1 MVGYGADCRPEVA
14 RTNKAWKTYAPAVC
28 AGLGILLL
36 AGCAAASMGLE
47 RGGPADR
54 VVVAAVLLALAG
66 ASVFL
71 LRLEGCD
78 RDALLVMLLPIGAAF
93 LIRALCLDY
102 AGTDYTNFLSRW
114 YLFFKENGGFAAVAH
129 AVGDYNVPYLYFMAF
144 ISYFPAPDLY
154 LIKLFSIVFDVVL
167 AWGCLRLVRSLTRER
182 QGGIAPLIAFG
193 AALLLPTV
201 VLNGSYW
208 GQCDVIYGALAVHA
222 VALLLEGKNKAS
234 VALMGLA
241 FSFKLQAVFVLP
253 LWGVLWLARKVKFR
267 ELWVFPLTYLIV
279 IVPAVLL
286 GKPLSETLMVYF
298 NQMGEYPRLVL
309 NAPSVFQFFPYD
321 MSSAASDSSPL
332 LSALSAAG
340 VAAAAVLVLILLWLG
355 FRLGDRLDRKTCF
368 AIAVVLAIG
377 VPFLL
382 PHMHERYFFLADV
395 LTLCWACSDVRRL
408 PAAALVEASS
418 GLSYRL
424 YLRLKFN
431 WTFTLGGRYYVMVP
445 ETLIMLAGL
454 IFAVMTLI
462 GCLRGRTVKEET
474 V

>member
-1 MVGYGADCRPEVA
+1 MDK
-14 RTNKAWKTYAPAVC
+14 TWKKYAPNLC
-28 AGLGILLL
+28 GLLGILLL
-36 AGCAAASMGLE
+36 AGCAAACMGLE
-47 RGGPADR
+47 RGEWLEHGL
-54 VVVAAVLLALAG
+54 VAAVLLVLAG
-66 ASVFL
+66 ASVL
-71 LRLEGCD
+71 LLHIEGVK

-93 LIRALCLDY
+93 LVRALCLDY

-114 YLFFKENGGFAAVAH
+114 YLYFKENGGFAAVAH

-144 ISYFPAPDLY
+144 ITYLPASDLY

-167 AWGCLRLVRSLTRER
+167 AWGCLRLVRCLRER
-182 QGGIAPLIAFG
+182 DKADPAPLIAFA

-201 VLNGSYW
+201 VLNGAYW

-222 VALLLEGKNKAS
+222 VEQLLEGKNKTS

-253 LWGVLWLARKVKFR
+253 LWGVLWLAKKVKFR

-279 IVPAVLL
+279 IIPAVLL
-286 GKPLSETLMVYF
+286 GKPLWSTLLVYF
-298 NQMGEYPRLVL
+298 NQMGEYSWLTL

-321 MSSAASDSSPL
+321 
-332 LSALSAAG
+332 LSGPSGSGALHEALSAAG
-340 VAAAAVLVLILLWLG
+340 VSAAAVPVLLLLWLG
-355 FRLGDRLDRKTCF
+355 FRLGDRLDRRTCF
-368 AIAVVLAIG
+368 AVAVVLAIA

-395 LTLCWACSDVRRL
+395 LTLCWACSDIRRL

-418 GLSYRL
+418 AASYVM

-431 WTFTLGGRYYVMVP
+431 WPFSVGGRYYVMVP
-445 ETLIMLAGL
+445 ETLAMLAGL
-454 IFAVMTLI
+454 VFSVVALT
-462 GCLRGRTVKEET
+462 GCLRRLKPGSTARE
-474 V
+474 